1 MSTNMEKQAFQAI
14 PGFLKLLG
22 GSTLKLADDFIG
34 GSYRWTTGGL
44 TKALRPRGASINQ
57 KTFKLRYRRP
67 EGELKGWRDNL
78 GNIFGTAYNNS
89 RFFRN
94 WAHKLN
100 RSGIKDLN
108 TVFPNA
114 KPGRAVA
121 KGLRYLGYGGIGGGI
136 LELPLSMMGED
147 STGYKVVHGLNSLN
161 PLYWAAMHPKS
172 PANLL
177 FNYTTPLG
185 LAFTGIGH
193 AGEKIQ
199 ENMLN
204 AAQQGA
210 TSAID
215 STANALSNLK
225 FTDRLGFLLSPQ
237 KASDTYRAQAMDQL
251 AQNMAQMRGA

>member
-22 GSTLKLADDFIG
+22 GSALKLADDFIG

-44 TKALRPRGASINQ
+44 TKVLRPRGASINQ

-67 EGELKGWRDNL
+67 DGELKGWRDNL

-108 TVFPNA
+108 TAFPNA
-114 KPGRAVA
+114 KPGRAVG

-136 LELPLSMMGED
+136 LEIPFSMMGED

-177 FNYTTPLG
+177 FNYTTPAG
-185 LAFTGIGH
+185 LAMTGLSNMAENIG
-193 AGEKIQ
+193 K
-199 ENMLN
+199 MS
-204 AAQQGA
+204 AQQGA
-210 TSAID
+210 TMAIN
-215 STANALSNLK
+215 STADALSNLK

-237 KASDTYRAQAMDQL
+237 AAADKYKAQAMDQL
-251 AQNMAQMRGA
+251 AQNMAQMRGE